1 MTFFDYFE
9 KLLIF
14 LLRNGGHAAIYLMS
28 NEGTMSEPTN
38 RQLIDAINHNAD
50 LLEKHLSE
58 GVYVHKQ
65 ASPSTTWSVT
75 HSLGSLRPL
84 IETYDS
90 GGNKIGHG
98 VNRQSQTLA
107 YCEIVFV
114 VPVSGT
120 AILRF

>member
-1 MTFFDYFE
+1 
-9 KLLIF
+9 
-14 LLRNGGHAAIYLMS
+14 
-28 NEGTMSEPTN
+28 MSEPTN
-38 RQLIDAINHNAD
+38 KQLIDAINHNAG
-50 LLEKHLSE
+50 LLEKHLGE

-65 ASPSTTWSVT
+65 TSPSKTWKVT

-90 GGNKIGHG
+90 GGNLIGHA
-98 VNRQSQTLA
+98 VNRQTQTFN
-107 YCEIVFV
+107 YCDIVFV